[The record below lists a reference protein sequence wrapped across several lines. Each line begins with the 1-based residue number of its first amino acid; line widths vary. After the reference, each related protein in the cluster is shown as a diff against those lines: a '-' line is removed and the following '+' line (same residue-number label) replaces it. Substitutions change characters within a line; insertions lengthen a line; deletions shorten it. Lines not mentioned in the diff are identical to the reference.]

1 MFLSGGSKTDKTE
14 YLLFFA
20 ACNRLKKLCFLL
32 IFTNS
37 IGLAAQSVSI
47 RAILEAT
54 VKSNIPQKHKSAF
67 QIIEII
73 YFFV

>member
-1 MFLSGGSKTDKTE
+1 MDKTE

-20 ACNRLKKLCFLL
+20 AFNCLKKLCFLL
-32 IFTNS
+32 IFSNS
-37 IGLAAQSVSI
+37 IRLAAQSVSM

-54 VKSNIPQKHKSAF
+54 IKSNIPQEHKSAF
-67 QIIEII
+67 RIIAIT